1 MSRPYLFNSGDW
13 HSLQRAQEQKLR
25 NDIAALAPNRILTS
39 SIEDLCDY
47 FVETFT
53 LDVPVLQKDKTVVDQ
68 QERDIDVSHDY
79 SRMWSTSGPHFI
91 RGTEVSFSVPF
102 SGEADLFQI
111 RPNTFT
117 MNPPVGE
124 IQGQTLILRFAATQL
139 NPEALKRDFEA
150 QIAAIEGYLGNL
162 RSNVEGYN
170 KAIPATA
177 RQVLEARKNKLLA
190 DQNIVAQLGFPLKE
204 RANAPRTYPA
214 PEVRRKIKPSLPPQS
229 TQPFKPE
236 PTLTSEDYE
245 HILNVLQN
253 MALVMERSP
262 SAFNTID
269 EESLRSHFLVQ
280 LNGQYEGQA
289 TGETFNYEGKTD
301 ILLRVDGRNIF
312 IGECKYWGGPKKLL
326 ETLDQLL
333 SYSSWRD
340 TKTAVIIFNRNKN
353 FSAVLEVIAP
363 TIQTHPNFKRLMP
376 IEGETRF
383 RAILSHKDDPA
394 REMIVT
400 ILAFDVPSTIE
411 SQAKQAKIS

>member
-1 MSRPYLFNSGDW
+1 ML
-13 HSLQRAQEQKLR
+13 K
-25 NDIAALAPNRILTS
+25 
-39 SIEDLCDY
+39 
-47 FVETFT
+47 
-53 LDVPVLQKDKTVVDQ
+53 
-68 QERDIDVSHDY
+68 
-79 SRMWSTSGPHFI
+79 
-91 RGTEVSFSVPF
+91 
-102 SGEADLFQI
+102 
-111 RPNTFT
+111 
-117 MNPPVGE
+117 
-124 IQGQTLILRFAATQL
+124 ATT
-139 NPEALKRDFEA
+139 
-150 QIAAIEGYLGNL
+150 
-162 RSNVEGYN
+162 

-177 RQVLEARKNKLLA
+177 RQVLEARKSKLLA

-236 PTLTSEDYE
+236 PALTSEDYE

-253 MALVMERSP
+253 MAFVMERSP

-301 ILLRVDGRNIF
+301 IRLRVDGRNIF

-353 FSAVLEVIAP
+353 FSAVLEAIVP
-363 TIQTHPNFKRLMP
+363 TIQTHPNIKRLMP

-383 RAILSHKDDPA
+383 RAVLSHKDDPA